1 MRILITAKGTQ
12 VVNEI
17 EVMTNTAQSLNTIST
32 TKRRN
37 FTSSHYHIT
46 KSKKKKFNIITNS
59 SSFYN
64 KSIQRNN
71 SSIKNDR
78 TQYIDTDKGH
88 LTASELK
95 QAKKIDLKVSKVLF
109 PKNFVEKYENDSKQT
124 SNIIATSGNF
134 LPSLANS
141 SHLSSSKEDELEQLN
156 KLYSFKEI
164 IPEKTVT
171 KIKLNMIKESTQ
183 KAKQSRIT
191 EKNFRSVYQAETDL
205 EKLDEILD
213 YPKVTPNKLSLIKYL
228 NESKNLNP
236 ISLKTLVESNPERIN
251 RVNKMCQILYH
262 DEEQQ
267 RLLHDIIK
275 GKIKQKVASDK
286 VDFQNKIKEMKSE
299 VECIKDRLNK
309 YSHRLD
315 DRERYRDIHNDLVL
329 HCWNKKDY
337 DRFNK
342 KSKIKKK
349 LLSSDINNDSVFS

>member
-17 EVMTNTAQSLNTIST
+17 EAMTNTAQSLNTIST
-32 TKRRN
+32 STKRRN
-37 FTSSHYHIT
+37 FTSTHYST
-46 KSKKKKFNIITNS
+46 AKTNRKKINLITNS
-59 SSFYN
+59 SSFSTKRN
-64 KSIQRNN
+64 KSLT
-71 SSIKNDR
+71 KND
-78 TQYIDTDKGH
+78 TFIDTDKGH
-88 LTASELK
+88 LTSSELK
-95 QAKKIDLKVSKVLF
+95 QAKKIDLKVPKVVF
-109 PKNFVEKYENDSKQT
+109 PKNFVGKYENDSKAT
-124 SNIIATSGNF
+124 STIITTSGNF

-141 SHLSSSKEDELEQLN
+141 SHLSSKDEELEQLS

-171 KIKLNMIKESTQ
+171 KIKLNMIKEAKQ
-183 KAKQSRIT
+183 KAKLSRVT
-191 EKNFRSVYQAETDL
+191 EKNFRSVYQAETEL
-205 EKLDEILD
+205 EKFDEILD

-236 ISLKTLVESNPERIN
+236 ISLKTLVQSNPERIN

-267 RLLHDIIK
+267 RLLNDIIK
-275 GKIKQKVASDK
+275 GKLKQKVSADK
-286 VDFQNKIKEMKSE
+286 VEFQSKIKEMKNE
-299 VECIKDRLNK
+299 VDSIKDRLNK
-309 YSHRLD
+309 YSNRLD

-329 HCWNKKDY
+329 HYWNKKDY

-349 LLSSDINNDSVFS
+349 LLSSDINDSVFSSDK

>member
-17 EVMTNTAQSLNTIST
+17 EAMTNTAQSLNTITS

-37 FTSSHYHIT
+37 FTSSHYST
-46 KSKKKKFNIITNS
+46 AKTNKKQSNRITNS
-59 SSFYN
+59 SSVST
-64 KSIQRNN
+64 KRN
-71 SSIKNDR
+71 SSLTKNK
-78 TQYIDTDKGH
+78 TFIDTDKGH
-88 LTASELK
+88 LTSNELK
-95 QAKKIDLKVSKVLF
+95 QAKKIDLKVPKVLF
-109 PKNFVEKYENDSKQT
+109 PKNFVEKYENDSKTT
-124 SNIIATSGNF
+124 SNIITTSGNF

-141 SHLSSSKEDELEQLN
+141 SHLSSRDEELEQLN

-164 IPEKTVT
+164 IPERTVT

-183 KAKQSRIT
+183 KAKLSRVT
-191 EKNFRSVYQAETDL
+191 EQNFRSVYQAETEL
-205 EKLDEILD
+205 EKFDEILD

-236 ISLKTLVESNPERIN
+236 ISLKTLVQSNPERIN

-267 RLLHDIIK
+267 RLLNDIIK
-275 GKIKQKVASDK
+275 GKLKQKVSADK
-286 VDFQNKIKEMKSE
+286 IEFQNKIKEMKNE
-299 VECIKDRLNK
+299 VDCIKDRLNK
-309 YSHRLD
+309 YSNRLD

-329 HCWNKKDY
+329 HYWNKKDY

-342 KSKIKKK
+342 KSKIKHK
-349 LLSSDINNDSVFS
+349 LLSSDINDSVFSSNN